1 MLSRPAPAGYILWAG
16 TVGFGSPL
24 AERFAA
30 AAATGCRR
38 ATLSPPDVL
47 RAAGTGTTAA
57 EIARQA
63 ADSGLDLIMDPV
75 MNWYPDR
82 EPSPSRF
89 AGVSARDALRMC
101 EELGVVSLTAIA
113 TASSDVP
120 VPELAGYFAR
130 LCDRAAGFGA
140 RVHLEFMPFSVVR
153 DLRIAWDLVR
163 AASRPN
169 GGLVFDTWHFF
180 RGDPDFGVL
189 AGIPG
194 DRIFCVQL
202 DDAPARPAASPPRTR
217 PAGSPRETRPAF
229 SPLKTERMS
238 ALREETSRRLLP
250 GDGALDL
257 PAAIRALHR
266 IGALTWVGPEVISP
280 DLAAMPVLAAATLA
294 MNRTRAALAAALRAP
309 AS

>member
-1 MLSRPAPAGYILWAG
+1 MAANPAEPPGPAGPLGYTLWAG
-16 TVGFGSPL
+16 TVGFTSPL

-30 AAATGCRR
+30 AAATGCRE

-47 RAAGTGTTAA
+47 RAAQDGTAAA
-57 EIARQA
+57 EIGRQA
-63 ADSGLDLIMDPV
+63 RDLGLDLVIDPV

-89 AGVSARDALRMC
+89 AGVSTDDALRIC
-101 EELGVVSLTAIA
+101 EALGVTSLSAIA

-120 VPELAGYFAR
+120 VPDLAGYFGR

-140 RVHLEFMPFSVVR
+140 RVHLEFIPFTIVR
-153 DLRIAWDLVR
+153 TLRTAWDLVR
-163 AASRPN
+163 AADRPN

-180 RGDPDFGVL
+180 RGEPDFEVL

-202 DDAPARPAASPPRTR
+202 DDAPAVPSGP
-217 PAGSPRETRPAF
+217 
-229 SPLKTERMS
+229 
-238 ALREETSRRLLP
+238 LREETQHRLLP

-257 PAAIRALHR
+257 VAAIRALDR
-266 IGALTWVGPEVISP
+266 IGGLRRVGPEVISP
-280 DLAAMPVLAAATLA
+280 DLAALPILDAATLA
-294 MNRTRAALAAALRAP
+294 MDRTRAIVDAALADR
-309 AS
+309 

>member
-1 MLSRPAPAGYILWAG
+1 MTAPAPGPAGPDGYTLWAG
-16 TVGFGSPL
+16 TVGFTSPL

-30 AAATGCRR
+30 AAATGCRE

-47 RAAGTGTTAA
+47 RAAQDGTTAA
-57 EIARQA
+57 DIGRQA
-63 ADSGLDLIMDPV
+63 RDLGLDLIVDPV

-89 AGVSARDALRMC
+89 AGVSTDDALRIC
-101 EELGVVSLTAIA
+101 EALDVASLSAIA

-120 VPELAGYFAR
+120 VPDLAGYFGR

-140 RVHLEFMPFSVVR
+140 RVHLEFIPFTIVR
-153 DLRIAWDLVR
+153 TLRIAWDLVR
-163 AASRPN
+163 AADRPN

-180 RGDPDFGVL
+180 RGEPDFEVL

-202 DDAPARPAASPPRTR
+202 DDAPAVPSGP
-217 PAGSPRETRPAF
+217 
-229 SPLKTERMS
+229 
-238 ALREETSRRLLP
+238 LREETQHRLLP

-257 PAAIRALHR
+257 VAAIRALDR
-266 IGALTWVGPEVISP
+266 IGGLRRVGPEVISP
-280 DLAAMPVLAAATLA
+280 DLAALSVLDAATLA
-294 MNRTRAALAAALRAP
+294 MDRTRAIIDVALASP
-309 AS
+309 

>member
-1 MLSRPAPAGYILWAG
+1 MAANPAEPGGYTLWAG
-16 TVGFGSPL
+16 TVGFTSPL

-30 AAATGCRR
+30 AAATGCRQ

-47 RAAGTGTTAA
+47 RAAGDGMTAA
-57 EIARQA
+57 EIGRQA
-63 ADSGLDLIMDPV
+63 RDLGLDLIIDPV

-89 AGVSARDALRMC
+89 AGVSTDDALRMC
-101 EELGVVSLTAIA
+101 EALGVTSLSAIA

-130 LCDRAAGFGA
+130 VCDRAAGFGA
-140 RVHLEFMPFSVVR
+140 RVHLEFIPFTIVR
-153 DLRIAWDLVR
+153 TLRTAWELVR
-163 AASRPN
+163 AAGRPN

-180 RGDPDFGVL
+180 RGEPQFDVL

-202 DDAPARPAASPPRTR
+202 DDAPAVPK
-217 PAGSPRETRPAF
+217 GS
-229 SPLKTERMS
+229 
-238 ALREETSRRLLP
+238 LREETSHRLLP

-257 PAAIRALHR
+257 VAAVRALHR
-266 IGALTWVGPEVISP
+266 IGALRWVGPEVISP
-280 DLAAMPVLAAATLA
+280 DLAALPVLDAATLA
-294 MNRTRAALAAALRAP
+294 VNRTRAFIAAALDH
-309 AS
+309 